1 MRFYITNFANMR
13 YLNENCIPIS
23 TCLSDPVF
31 FHNNTRDKN
40 VCFLDR
46 HNIMLGIREELLSPK
61 FLKEEDHVCGQ
72 DCAFKGMGNCP
83 FLTAYTNYL
92 NTIDFDSLLTE
103 FERTAEEVRRVTN
116 FSGEAIIVLLVYEAE
131 SNPCSERVP
140 LQNLFK
146 RHNIDLKNLNRETQL
161 M

>member
-1 MRFYITNFANMR
+1 MR

-23 TCLSDPVF
+23 TCLSDPAF
-31 FHNNTRDKN
+31 FHNNTRNKNICFVDKN
-40 VCFLDR
+40 
-46 HNIMLGIREELLSPK
+46 NIMNGIREEALSPMM
-61 FLKEEDHVCGQ
+61 LAAEDHTCGKECQ
-72 DCAFKGMGNCP
+72 FKEVNPNCP
-83 FLTAYTNYL
+83 FLVAYSNYL
-92 NTIDFDSLLTE
+92 MTIDFNSLLVE
-103 FERTAEEVRRVTN
+103 LERTAEEVRKVTQYP
-116 FSGEAIIVLLVYEAE
+116 GEPIIVLLVYEAE